1 MILQA
6 LTKYYDALLTQGAI
20 SPPGW
25 CDAKV
30 SYALH
35 IGDNGEL
42 LDVFFPQAALSR
54 RQAGG
59 TADSPGARA
68 GEKGFEYSIQFLML

>member
-35 IGDNGEL
+35 IGEDGEL
-42 LDVFFPQAALSR
+42 LDVFPSSSLPPTASGRYRRFCEYPSR
-54 RQAGG
+54 RNG
-59 TADSPGARA
+59 R
-68 GEKGFEYSIQFLML
+68 